1 MKNKKTTK
9 SKPCWMNIPYKEEE
23 EEQKKQ
29 PWENERSS
37 GAARINKYW
46 ENFITCNADANICT
60 WSGDSIKIATRLF
73 QYIAQQNFF
82 KELFYRING
91 QKRRMEFS
99 YFAIEP
105 LRQWPS
111 GEHKRSDYHGCY
123 LVKHNGVKCIL

>member
-1 MKNKKTTK
+1 MQMQTYALEVVIQLKLLLGFSNISP
-9 SKPCWMNIPYKEEE
+9 SK
-23 EEQKKQ
+23 
-29 PWENERSS
+29 
-37 GAARINKYW
+37 
-46 ENFITCNADANICT
+46 
-60 WSGDSIKIATRLF
+60 
-73 QYIAQQNFF
+73 NFF